1 MPPFDVTDDVPE
13 GHPFDVPEGHPFG
26 PHNLPYGVF
35 SLGASGAPRSV
46 GVRLGDH
53 VLDAAAAAH
62 ALGSP
67 YAALLA
73 HPTLNPLLAAG
84 RTAWSDL
91 RRALTAWVT
100 VPSHRETIAPYFHKL
115 SSVTPH
121 LPFEVADYVD
131 FYASE
136 NHARNVGSIFR
147 PDAPD
152 PLTPN
157 WKHLPI
163 GYHGRSGTVVVSGTE
178 VVRPAGQRKAP
189 TDPAPVFGP
198 SVRLD
203 IEAEVG
209 FVVGVPSERGR
220 PVGLGEFRDH
230 VFGVCLLN
238 DWSARDLQAW
248 EYVPLGPFLGKSF
261 ATSVSAWVTPLEA
274 LEEARV
280 SPPERTHP
288 LLPYLDDSA
297 PDVDPGGYDLRI
309 SVAVD
314 GHVVSEPPFATMYW
328 TAAQQLAHMTVNGAS
343 LRTGDLYGSGTVSG
357 AAPDQRG
364 SLLELTWNGRDP
376 LDLPTGRRTFL
387 EDGDEVTLTAWAPGP
402 GGTKVGLGEV
412 TGRVVAARE

>member
-1 MPPFDVTDDVPE
+1 MPPFDVPE
-13 GHPFDVPEGHPFG
+13 GDPFDVPEGHPFG

-35 SLGASGAPRSV
+35 SPAGSDARTV

-91 RRALTAWVT
+91 RRALTAWLT
-100 VPSHRETIAPYFHKL
+100 VPSHRETIAPHFHAL
-115 SSVTPH
+115 SGVRLH

-136 NHARNVGSIFR
+136 NHARNVGRIFR
-147 PDAPD
+147 PDSPD

-178 VVRPAGQRKAP
+178 VVRPSGQRKAP
-189 TDPAPVFGP
+189 ADPAPVFGP

-209 FVVGVPSERGR
+209 FVVGVPSEMGR
-220 PVGLGEFRDH
+220 PVGLRDYRDH
-230 VFGVCLLN
+230 VFGLCLLN

-261 ATSVSAWVTPLEA
+261 ATSVSAWITPLEA
-274 LEEARV
+274 LDEARV
-280 SPPERTHP
+280 APPERTHP
-288 LLPYLDDSA
+288 LLPYLDDSG
-297 PDVDPGGYDLRI
+297 PDVDLGGYDLRI
-309 SVAVD
+309 SVAIN
-314 GHVVSEPPFATMYW
+314 GQVVSEPPFSTMYW

-357 AAPDQRG
+357 AEAGQRG
-364 SLLELTWNGRDP
+364 SLLELTWNGRDV
-376 LDLPTGRRTFL
+376 LDLPDGKRTFL
-387 EDGDEVTLTAWAPGP
+387 EDGDEVTLTGWAPGP
-402 GGTKVGLGEV
+402 GGTRVQLGEV
-412 TGRVVAARE
+412 RGRVRGRHY